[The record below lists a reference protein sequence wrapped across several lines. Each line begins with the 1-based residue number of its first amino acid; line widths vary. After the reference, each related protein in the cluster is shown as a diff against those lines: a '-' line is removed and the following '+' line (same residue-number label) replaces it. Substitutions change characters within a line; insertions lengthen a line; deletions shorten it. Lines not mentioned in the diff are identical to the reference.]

1 MWMPPRTWQPV
12 TSRQRTPCWRGSLL
26 VLTSPA
32 TCSALNLQTA
42 PSGSVHN
49 LYCSPKAN
57 ADPTVCWVCG
67 TCSGMFVSSFRR
79 WCWVRLRCHTTWLS
93 SKHPPNIQSACRPSL
108 GQREAEWS
116 LLSSPPVS
124 RLLHTLERFQVT
136 VMSIY
141 SVISNAR
148 TNRIYSLFTFSF
160 RDTELSC

>member
-1 MWMPPRTWQPV
+1 MDAPQDLAASNIQTENTMLTWKPPRADITGYML
-12 TSRQRTPCWRGSLL
+12 SFESADRTIRVSTQLILL
-26 VLTSPA
+26 SEGQ
-32 TCSALNLQTA
+32 CN
-42 PSGSVHN
+42 
-49 LYCSPKAN
+49 
-57 ADPTVCWVCG
+57 PTVCWVFG

-108 GQREAEWS
+108 DQREAEWS

-160 RDTELSC
+160 RDTELSW